1 MRTSCMSCTSDL
13 LVLRSVRST
22 RPPLKE
28 AGAPVKEKL
37 PLPAS
42 LALTST
48 AVGFVVLLHPTS
60 AAAARTATPTSATVR
75 TSRFSATDV
84 LPSGALWSEPGNPNP
99 NLPGW
104 SRSSEFGEN
113 TPAHLHLVVL
123 ALRALG
129 QRLGGGPRHG

>member
-1 MRTSCMSCTSDL
+1 MSCTSDL
-13 LVLRSVRST
+13 LALRSVRST

-42 LALTST
+42 PALTST
-48 AVGFVVLLHPTS
+48 AVGFVVVLHPTS
-60 AAAARTATPTSATVR
+60 TAAARAATPTSATVR

-99 NLPGW
+99 TLSGW
-104 SRSSEFGEN
+104 SRSSKCGEREPL
-113 TPAHLHLVVL
+113 TWVPSFRDRAIREETAHDH
-123 ALRALG
+123 R
-129 QRLGGGPRHG
+129 